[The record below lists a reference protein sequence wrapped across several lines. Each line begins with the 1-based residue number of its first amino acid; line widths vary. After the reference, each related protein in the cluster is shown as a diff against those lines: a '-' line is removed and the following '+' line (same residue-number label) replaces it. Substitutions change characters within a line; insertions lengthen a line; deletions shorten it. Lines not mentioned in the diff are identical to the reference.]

1 MNQCAVRIQEGGET
15 LEVVDT
21 APDGIFAVALV
32 GQDGKILFMCA
43 APDLDE
49 ASRTA
54 ENKVR
59 MLYTQ
64 VKVGHAGKS

>member
-1 MNQCAVRIQEGGET
+1 MNQRAVCIQEGGEI

-21 APDGIFAVALV
+21 ATDGIFAVALV

-43 APDLDE
+43 APDLNE

-59 MLYTQ
+59 MLSTQ